1 MSEAKGTA
9 NAEALWPWREMHWVV
24 DHSDALPGGAFAYGA
39 VSLKAVLASPTVVV
53 MHQLV
58 RHAFPVLCL
67 SLNLRGALRSGRR
80 VAAGLE
86 YEMAGRQPSA
96 FVL

>member
-9 NAEALWPWREMHWVV
+9 NAEALEGDALGL

-39 VSLKAVLASPTVVV
+39 VSIKAVLASPAVVV

-58 RHAFPVLCL
+58 RPAVPVLCT
-67 SLNLRGALRSGRR
+67 SLNLRGALKSGRR

-86 YEMAGRQPSA
+86 YEVTGRQPPE
-96 FVL
+96 FMP